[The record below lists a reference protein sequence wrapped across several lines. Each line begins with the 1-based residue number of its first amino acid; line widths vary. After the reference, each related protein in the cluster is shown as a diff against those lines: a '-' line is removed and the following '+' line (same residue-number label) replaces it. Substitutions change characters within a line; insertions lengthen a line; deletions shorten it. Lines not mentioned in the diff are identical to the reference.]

1 MATAVEPNEIVTEI
15 RLPPWTGRR
24 AWAIDEV
31 SRRKGDFAM
40 VGVALWM
47 ELNPDSTC
55 KHSRITLFGVGGKPV
70 RAKKAEGDVHPPLL
84 EVADELEPD
93 SDIHASAQYRKEV
106 GGVLARRALAQ
117 ASARLAE
124 GTA

>member
-1 MATAVEPNEIVTEI
+1 
-15 RLPPWTGRR
+15 
-24 AWAIDEV
+24 
-31 SRRKGDFAM
+31 M

-70 RAKKAEGDVHPPLL
+70 RAKKAEERMAGARLNQVTFK
-84 EVADELEPD
+84 EVEKIVADELEPD

-106 GGVLARRALAQ
+106 GGVLTRRALAR
-117 ASARLAE
+117 ASARLAQ
-124 GTA
+124 GNA